1 MSAGSKF
8 IKILIPVLILIAG
21 FAGMKW
27 LKLSRQPPEKEVKII
42 SGALVETL
50 TVKIEDY
57 DVMVPGT
64 GTVQAR
70 QQAAIAPQVNGKVSY
85 LAPDFVA
92 GGFFKEGDLLF
103 EIESVDY
110 QLAIER
116 AKATLS
122 KAGYNLSTVES
133 QARVARM
140 EWDRLKLEGEK
151 KPNPLVLYEPQLKNA
166 QAEAASAKATLEQAT
181 LDMERTRVYA
191 PFDCRIR
198 SEEIDLGQ
206 YVRAGNSVGIAAGTR
221 TAEIIVPLPLEELH
235 WLRIPQ
241 KGSERIGSPATA
253 KIIAGNQTFSW
264 QGQIDRSLGE
274 VDPQGRMSRVIVA
287 VDDPYGLKNHSRKS
301 GINLETGLFVK
312 VEFHG
317 KKLTG
322 VISIPRSAL
331 RENATVW
338 IAGRDNKLRVR
349 PVTVVRQERDMLFI
363 EKGLQEGERVI
374 LTSLPGAAEGMNL
387 KPVEKGEDQ

>member
-1 MSAGSKF
+1 MSTGSKVL
-8 IKILIPVLILIAG
+8 KVSIPILILIAG

-27 LKLSRQPPEKEVKII
+27 LKLSRQPPQKEVKII

-50 TVKIEDY
+50 TVKAGDH
-57 DVMVPGT
+57 DVMVLGT

-70 QQAAIAPQVNGKVSY
+70 QQAAITPQVSGKVSY

-92 GGFFKEGDLLF
+92 GGFFKKGDLLF

-116 AKATLS
+116 TKATLS
-122 KAGYNLSTVES
+122 KAEYNLSTVES

-166 QAEAASAKATLEQAT
+166 QAEVASAKATLEQAK
-181 LDMERTRVYA
+181 LDMERIHVYA

-206 YVRAGNSVGIAAGTR
+206 YVRAGNSVGIAAGTE

-235 WLRIPQ
+235 WLRIPR
-241 KGSERIGSPATA
+241 KGSDRIGSPVTA
-253 KIIAGNQTFSW
+253 KIVAGNQTFTW
-264 QGQIDRSLGE
+264 QGHIDRSLGE
-274 VDPQGRMSRVIVA
+274 IDPQSRMSRVIVA
-287 VDDPYGLKNHSRKS
+287 VDDPYNLKNRSRKS
-301 GINLETGLFVK
+301 GINLETGLFVN
-312 VEFHG
+312 VALHG

-322 VISIPRSAL
+322 VIAIPRSAL
-331 RENATVW
+331 RENETVW
-338 IAGRDNKLRVR
+338 IVDKSNKLRVR
-349 PVTVVRQERDMLFI
+349 PVTVVRRERNLLFI
-363 EKGLQEGERVI
+363 EKGLKEGEKVV
-374 LTSLPGAAEGMNL
+374 LTSLSGAVEGMKL
-387 KPVEKGEDQ
+387 RPIEKREE

>member
-1 MSAGSKF
+1 MNSGSKLL
-8 IKILIPVLILIAG
+8 KIFIPVLILIAG

-27 LKLSRQPPEKEVKII
+27 LKLSRQPPQKEVKII

-50 TVKIEDY
+50 TVKTEDY
-57 DVMVPGT
+57 EVMVLGT

-70 QQAAIAPQVNGKVSY
+70 QQAAITPQVNGKVSY

-92 GGFFKEGDLLF
+92 GGFFKQGDLLF

-122 KAGYNLSTVES
+122 KAEYNLSTVES
-133 QARVARM
+133 QARVARI

-151 KPNPLVLYEPQLKNA
+151 KPNPLVLYEPQLKNV
-166 QAEAASAKATLEQAT
+166 QAEIASAKATLKQAK
-181 LDMERTRVYA
+181 LEMERTRVYA
-191 PFDCRIR
+191 PFDCRVR

-206 YVRAGNSVGIAAGTR
+206 YVRVGNSIGIVAGTE

-241 KGSERIGSPATA
+241 KESVSLGSPATA
-253 KIIAGNQTFSW
+253 KIVVRNQTFTW
-264 QGQIDRSLGE
+264 QGHIDRSLGE
-274 VDPQGRMSRVIVA
+274 VDPQGRMTRVIVA
-287 VDDPYGLKNHSRKS
+287 VDDPYDLKSRSRKS
-301 GINLETGLFVK
+301 EINLEVGLFVK
-312 VEFHG
+312 VALHG
-317 KKLTG
+317 KKLAD
-322 VISIPRSAL
+322 VIAIPRRAL

-338 IAGRDNKLRVR
+338 IADKNNKLQIR
-349 PVTVVRQERDMLFI
+349 PVTIVRRERDMLFI
-363 EKGLQEGERVI
+363 EKGLKEGERVV
-374 LTSLPGAAEGMNL
+374 LTSLSGAAGGMNL
-387 KPVEKGEDQ
+387 RSIEKREDK